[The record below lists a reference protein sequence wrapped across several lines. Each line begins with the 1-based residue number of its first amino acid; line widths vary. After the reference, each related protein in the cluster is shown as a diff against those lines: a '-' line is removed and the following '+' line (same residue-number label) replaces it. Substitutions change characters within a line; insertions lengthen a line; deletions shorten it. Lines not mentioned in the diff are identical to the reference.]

1 MAQFTPKA
9 GIDSS
14 ADWLD
19 VHIYPLEIAFR
30 VSNDAS
36 GWRELHR
43 RLRAEQV
50 EIVALEASGG
60 CERPACHFL
69 LERGYS
75 VRRLD
80 AYRVRQFAKA
90 TGKLAKNDRIDAEV
104 IALFVATVPTRP
116 MVRDVRRERLA
127 ALVGAR
133 AQLMD
138 HLTLLQNQARGH
150 RDHLLCK
157 LDKRRTARLQADIK
171 EIEQHITKV
180 IAADPDLAADNALLR
195 SMKAVGPVLAFT
207 LQAFL
212 PELGHLTRKQIASL
226 AGVAPFEDQSGKRQG
241 VRYIQGGRAS
251 VRGPLYMAALIAGRF
266 NPILKETRD
275 RLRALN
281 KKPKVV
287 TVAVMRRMLTILNA
301 ILRDG
306 TVWQNKAA

>member
-14 ADWLD
+14 VDWLD
-19 VHIYPLEIAFR
+19 VHLYPLEIAFR
-30 VSNDAS
+30 VSNDAP

-43 RLRAEQV
+43 RLRAAQV

-60 CERPACHFL
+60 CERAACHFL

-75 VRRLD
+75 VRLLD
-80 AYRVRQFAKA
+80 ALRVRQFAKA

-104 IALFVATVPTRP
+104 IAHFVAVVATRP
-116 MVRDVRRERLA
+116 MVRDRQRERLA
-127 ALVGAR
+127 ELVGAR
-133 AQLMD
+133 AQLTD
-138 HLTLLQNQARGH
+138 HLTLLRNQAHGH
-150 RDHLLCK
+150 REALLCR
-157 LDKRRTARLQADIK
+157 LDRQRVARVQADIRK
-171 EIEQHITKV
+171 IERRIAEV
-180 IAADPDLAADNALLR
+180 IAADPDMTANNALLR

-212 PELGHLTRKQIASL
+212 PELGHLTRKQIAAL

-251 VRGPLYMAALIAGRF
+251 VRGPLYMAALVAARY
-266 NPILKETRD
+266 NPILMQTRD

-287 TVAVMRRMLTILNA
+287 IVALMRRMLTILNA

-306 TVWQNKAA
+306 IQWQNKAA

>member
-1 MAQFTPKA
+1 MAQITPKA

-19 VHIYPLEIAFR
+19 VHLYPLEIGFR
-30 VSNDAS
+30 VSNDAP

-43 RLRAEQV
+43 RLGAERV

-60 CERPACHFL
+60 CERAACHFL

-75 VRRLD
+75 VRLLD
-80 AYRVRQFAKA
+80 ALRVRQFAKA
-90 TGKLAKNDRIDAEV
+90 TGRLAKNDRIDAEV
-104 IALFVATVPTRP
+104 IAHFVTVVATRP
-116 MVRDVRRERLA
+116 MVRDRQRERLA
-127 ALVGAR
+127 ELVGAR
-133 AQLMD
+133 AQLAD
-138 HLTLLQNQARGH
+138 QLVLLQNQARGH
-150 RDHLLCK
+150 GEALLRR
-157 LDKRRTARLQADIK
+157 LDRQRVARAQADMQT
-171 EIEQHITKV
+171 IERRIAEV
-180 IAADPDLAADNALLR
+180 IAADPDMTADNALLR

-207 LQAFL
+207 RQAFL
-212 PELGHLTRKQIASL
+212 PELGHLTRKQIAAL

-251 VRGPLYMAALIAGRF
+251 VRGPLYMAALVAARY
-266 NPILKETRD
+266 NPVLKQTRD

-287 TVAVMRRMLTILNA
+287 IVALMRRMLTILNA

-306 TVWQNKAA
+306 TQWQNRAV